1 MKLETNAP
9 VWEANRV
16 RALREK
22 AGMSQEQLAKKMNLC
37 LRTIK
42 RHEAGETDPYPI
54 VKRAY
59 AATFKCQISEV
70 FP

>member
-1 MKLETNAP
+1 MNKVKEF
-9 VWEANRV
+9 
-16 RALREK
+16 RER
-22 AGMSQEQLAKKMNLC
+22 AGMSQEQLARKMSLS
-37 LRTIK
+37 LRSVQ